1 MLHEASWKGYS
12 RCVKV
17 LCNIYPKDSQMSEN
31 SKEKLEAKKNRFINR
46 VNFCGFS
53 ALHLAAQNGHNQTL
67 RELLYA
73 GCNTTIHND
82 VIMITFNDRLLM
94 ILIMLCFFYF

>member
-1 MLHEASWKGYS
+1 
-12 RCVKV
+12 
-17 LCNIYPKDSQMSEN
+17 MSEN

-82 VIMITFNDRLLM
+82 VIITIIPNYPFDFLM
-94 ILIMLCFFYF
+94 MMLFYLFLVW

>member
-1 MLHEASWKGYS
+1 
-12 RCVKV
+12 
-17 LCNIYPKDSQMSEN
+17 MSEN

-82 VIMITFNDRLLM
+82 VIITFNDIFLM
-94 ILIMLCFFYF
+94 MLIMLCSIMFILVR